1 MNQLPVITIMGP
13 TAAGKTALAIE
24 LCQALK
30 TEIISVDSAL
40 VYKGM
45 DIGTAKPSLAEQA
58 QAPHHLIDIID
69 PAQSYSVADFRAD
82 AITLID
88 RFHQQGKVPIL
99 VGGTMMYFKGLI
111 EGLSPLPEADAAIR
125 KQLESEALQHGW
137 PALHR
142 QLASIDPEAAAK
154 ISENDSQRINRA
166 LEVYRI
172 SGETMTALQQRKQAA
187 LPYQFHQFAIAPSD
201 RKVLHERI
209 EKRFKIMLDQGFKN
223 EVLALYQRQDLHPDL
238 PSIRC
243 VGYRQMWEYLAGECD
258 YDEMVFKGIAA
269 TRQLAKR
276 QLTWLRGWQD
286 VTWLDTDDQENLQR
300 VLTSLS

>member
-1 MNQLPVITIMGP
+1 MGP

-24 LCQALK
+24 LCQALN

-45 DIGTAKPSLAEQA
+45 DIGTAKPSAQEQA

-69 PAQSYSVADFRAD
+69 PAQSYSVAEFRAD
-82 AITLID
+82 AIKLID
-88 RFHQQGKVPIL
+88 DFHQRGKVPIL

-111 EGLSPLPEADAAIR
+111 EGLSPLPEADAEIR
-125 KQLESEALQHGW
+125 AVLEREAEQKGW
-137 PALHR
+137 PALHQ
-142 QLASIDPEAAAK
+142 QLKEIDSEAAAK

-172 SGETMTALQQRKQAA
+172 SGKTMTQLQQSKQDA

-209 EKRFKIMLDQGFKN
+209 EKRFEIMLDEGFKN
-223 EVLALYQRQDLHPDL
+223 EVLALYQRKDLHPDL

-258 YDEMVFKGIAA
+258 YNEMVFKGVAA

-286 VTWLDTDDQENLQR
+286 VTWLDTDSQENLQR

>member
-1 MNQLPVITIMGP
+1 MNKLPVITLMGP

-24 LCQALK
+24 LCQALN

-45 DIGTAKPSLAEQA
+45 DIGTAKPSAQEQA

-69 PAQSYSVADFRAD
+69 PAQSYSVAEFRAD
-82 AITLID
+82 AIKLID
-88 RFHQQGKVPIL
+88 DFHQSGKVPIL

-111 EGLSPLPEADAAIR
+111 EGLSPLPEADAEIR
-125 KQLESEALQHGW
+125 AVLEREAEQKGW
-137 PALHR
+137 PALHQ
-142 QLASIDPEAAAK
+142 QLKEIDPEAAAK

-172 SGETMTALQQRKQAA
+172 SGKTMTQLQQSKQDA
-187 LPYQFHQFAIAPSD
+187 LPYQFHQFAIAPND

-209 EKRFKIMLDQGFKN
+209 EKRFKIMLDEGFKN
-223 EVLALYQRQDLHPDL
+223 EVLALYQRKDLHPDL

-258 YDEMVFKGIAA
+258 YNEMVFKGVAA

-286 VTWLDTDDQENLQR
+286 VTWLDTDSQENLQR

>member
-1 MNQLPVITIMGP
+1 MGP

-24 LCQALK
+24 LCQVLN

-45 DIGTAKPSLAEQA
+45 DIGTAKPSAQEQA

-69 PAQSYSVADFRAD
+69 PAQSYSVAEFRAD
-82 AITLID
+82 AIKLID
-88 RFHQQGKVPIL
+88 DFHQRGKVPIL

-111 EGLSPLPEADAAIR
+111 EGLSPLPEADAEIR
-125 KQLESEALQHGW
+125 AVLEREAEQKGW
-137 PALHR
+137 PALHQ
-142 QLASIDPEAAAK
+142 QLKEIDSEAAAK

-172 SGETMTALQQRKQAA
+172 SGKTMTQLQQSKQDA

-209 EKRFKIMLDQGFKN
+209 EKRFEIMLDEGFKN
-223 EVLALYQRQDLHPDL
+223 EVLALYQRKDLHPDL

-258 YDEMVFKGIAA
+258 YNEMVFKGVAA

-286 VTWLDTDDQENLQR
+286 VTWLDTDSQENLQR

>member
-1 MNQLPVITIMGP
+1 MGP

-24 LCQALK
+24 LCQALN

-45 DIGTAKPSLAEQA
+45 DIGTAKPSAQEQA

-69 PAQSYSVADFRAD
+69 PAQSYSVAEFRAD
-82 AITLID
+82 AIKLID
-88 RFHQQGKVPIL
+88 DFHQRGKVPIL

-111 EGLSPLPEADAAIR
+111 EGLSPLPEADAEIR
-125 KQLESEALQHGW
+125 AVLEREAEQKGW
-137 PALHR
+137 PALHQ
-142 QLASIDPEAAAK
+142 QLKEIDSEAAAK

-172 SGETMTALQQRKQAA
+172 SGKTMTQLQQSKQDA
-187 LPYQFHQFAIAPSD
+187 LPYQFHQFAIAPND

-209 EKRFKIMLDQGFKN
+209 EKRFKIMLDEGFKN
-223 EVLALYQRQDLHPDL
+223 EVLALYQRKDLHPDL

-258 YDEMVFKGIAA
+258 YNEMVFKGVAA

-286 VTWLDTDDQENLQR
+286 VTWLDTDSQENLQR